1 MRHRI
6 LGLVRRAPEIRPLL
20 DGEILMNYVP
30 FDMTSGFK
38 SHAERPNRTMN
49 ASSYD
54 YVLGND
60 STLNVGTLSKN
71 QREAVD
77 VTMNTPID
85 VNLPLG
91 GHIAD
96 NCQVLANC

>member
-1 MRHRI
+1 
-6 LGLVRRAPEIRPLL
+6 
-20 DGEILMNYVP
+20 
-30 FDMTSGFK
+30 
-38 SHAERPNRTMN
+38 MN

-85 VNLPLG
+85 LNLPLG
-91 GHIAD
+91 GHIAG